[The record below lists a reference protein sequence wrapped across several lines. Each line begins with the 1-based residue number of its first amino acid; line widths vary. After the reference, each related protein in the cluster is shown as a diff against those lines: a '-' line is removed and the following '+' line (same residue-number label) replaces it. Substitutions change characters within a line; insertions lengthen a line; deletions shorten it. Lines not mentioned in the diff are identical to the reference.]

1 MRNRMKKRIIGG
13 ALGAVAAFVA
23 AVAVQAAPAQAVI
36 VEEYDL
42 VKHVNCAP
50 EHLPVE
56 LERTNRY
63 GNDERDFVTITG
75 PTKIP
80 GWKCASWEFT
90 TYDSFGGLSNSI
102 ESDGPGRLYCAIWVN
117 GQMVSE
123 NESYGGTYGD
133 YIYCI

>member
-1 MRNRMKKRIIGG
+1 MKKRIIGG
-13 ALGAVAAFVA
+13 VLGAVAAFVA
-23 AVAVQAAPAQAVI
+23 SVAVQAAPAQAVI
-36 VEEYDL
+36 VDEYDL

-80 GWKCASWEFT
+80 GWKCATWEFT

-117 GQMVSE
+117 GRMVSE
-123 NESYGGTYGD
+123 SESYGGTYGD